1 MATMRLR
8 DRILRAW
15 KLRLRRTA
23 EARLRDDRAGG
34 RLGAILAIEGLESRA
49 LLDGAGILFP
59 TLAPQIVPFT
69 STASILKNSTVSMA
83 IPAPSANQGGLSFAL
98 GADAPAWAAI
108 GRTSGLL
115 SLNPGSDGATTAF
128 DVLVSDSGRAPIA
141 QRVAVSVFS
150 AGVIGNDLVVYG
162 TSGSDRI
169 AVSANGPATVTSGG
183 LPLPILLSGGGVTGS
198 FNPAAVGGALYVD
211 LGAGVDAFQ
220 ASGSASIS
228 VRTASV
234 AGGVA
239 GDLLD
244 VAAWNGTLNLDA
256 GAGSLDVTNAAP
268 ATGTAIDTLL
278 VGTKMHSVSISAGT
292 IHCAQTML
300 ADAVSLR
307 ATSADLH
314 AANFGTSTLSLP
326 QAGATVN
333 LAGAG
338 FGNLV
343 VSGAGTLLDLT
354 NASFSTL
361 ENRSPGAVINLA
373 NASFQSFVNSAPQS
387 IVDLSVATFGTIL
400 NTGDGATLNLAG
412 AQFSS
417 LVNEGLQATINIGGA
432 NFKSL
437 IKQTATINLGG
448 IKFGS
453 LINKGSGTKINL
465 GGADF
470 SALAQQSSDI
480 TVGGID
486 FRSLENTADNV
497 TVTVGA
503 IDFGTLVDQGGAI
516 SVGAIKFDTLI
527 NKGSGTKINLGG
539 ANFKSLI
546 KQTAT
551 IDLGGATFNAMVNQ
565 STGST
570 INVGGSNFTA
580 LEGGGAG
587 ATINVAG
594 VTFGTLLNEGALVT
608 LNLGGADFGT
618 LVDQGGAVS
627 IGAIKLGS
635 LINKGSGTK
644 INLGGANFK
653 SLIKQTA
660 TINLGGVQ
668 IQAILNTADGV
679 SIVTAPANFDAL
691 VTRATGTTINLGGVQ
706 LGSLVNSGS
715 DVSIDLTD
723 TTVTTL
729 VNGDPVAV
737 SQPGVDLTGLA
748 DVGGR
753 ARINLTRVTFD
764 SLVNAASGSAIA
776 VHDATFTTLLN
787 SGNATGTS
795 IALAGA
801 TFQTLANYAAA
812 ATLDI
817 GSANLKSLIKQTA
830 TINLGGIKFSSLI
843 NKGTGTKINLGGADL
858 GALVEQTAPIAVGDV
873 AFQTL
878 VNTADGVTINV
889 GEANFKS
896 LIKQTATINLGGIKL
911 DTLINK
917 GTGTKI
923 NLGGADFGAVQSIVS
938 GAVIVLP
945 TVEIDQII
953 NEGSLVSIVTGGAR
967 FSTLIT
973 TNATINLG
981 GIKFSSLINKGTGTK
996 INLAGIS
1003 FGSIEN
1009 LADATEITLVNDEFS
1024 DLANSGTGPNT
1035 RIDIL
1040 GGRFASL
1047 INSGNG
1053 VGLVR
1058 VAGAVFGAVRNDG
1071 DLVSL
1076 IDVTGGSEAN
1086 VLVNDGNGVTIVF
1099 AAGGGDDVFVN
1110 NASCDTLHGNGVILL
1125 VNLGEG
1131 HDRAVIGGQKLVG
1144 QFTGGFGDEQV
1155 FFVGGVSGALVLEEA
1170 ANAGTDTLDFSRLTG
1185 GGITIDLA
1193 LASPQVVRAGL
1204 TLVLTNALGIENVVG
1219 TSAADTIRGNSRDNL
1234 LLGADLADDRGGAA
1248 TPLNGRLQNVL
1259 LDFDSRTEAGEHLYT
1274 AAERGAIVAGLNSI
1288 YAGFQVAFLTAPPA
1302 RGDYATVFF
1311 NQARADGQP
1320 GGDSSEIDFGNRN
1333 LGGTAIVQVN
1343 GLLGLPGGPEVTS
1356 ANFVA
1361 ASTWMAAHELG
1372 HLIGLRHA
1380 DAFGPVGFS
1389 VNTAPQSLGLPAT
1402 PAVPGAP
1409 AGWETNSAIMATPAL
1424 TGFTLADLATN
1435 HFFSVREAVKLAF
1448 NQRAPIVPDGR
1459 LLVAEQSA
1467 QHGGNSSAQS
1477 LSLASLPV
1485 PHTLQRGFDAGK
1497 DLVVAAVNVI
1507 GSIAT
1512 SGQKDLYRIDGRRG
1526 DLMNLQVMS
1535 KALNRYQG
1543 QSFDA
1548 YLTVSDAGGKVV
1560 ASSDDEFESQDPSII
1575 DLVLPADGSYYLE
1588 VRGFDATQT
1597 GSYELFTWR
1606 FDTASPTDVG
1616 DVIDGR
1622 DGNDIL
1628 LGGAGEDILFGGDGD
1643 DFLTGGSG
1651 DDLLVG
1657 GEGADRLDGG
1667 FDDDVLVAGDTNA
1680 ASCIWTDPQKLRSF
1694 VAAWSTKG
1702 SRASILRGGSIG
1714 DTSQDVLIGGLGA
1727 DWFLVGRED
1736 RVIDRVGSQGDAVNT
1751 VK

>member
-1 MATMRLR
+1 MAKMRLR

-23 EARLRDDRAGG
+23 EARPRDDRAGG
-34 RLGAILAIEGLESRA
+34 RLGAILAVEGLESRA

-59 TLAPQIVPFT
+59 TLAAQIVPFT
-69 STASILKNSTVSMA
+69 STASILKNSTASMA
-83 IPAPSANQGGLSFAL
+83 IPAPSANHGELSFAL
-98 GADAPAWAAI
+98 GADAPAWATI

-115 SLNPGSDGATTAF
+115 SLNPGSDGSTTAF
-128 DVLVSDSGRAPIA
+128 DVLVSDSGRAPVA
-141 QRVAVSVFS
+141 RHVAVSVFS

-183 LPLPILLSGGGVTGS
+183 LPLPILLPGGGVTGS
-198 FNPAAVGGALYVD
+198 FNAAAVGGALYVD

-234 AGGVA
+234 AGGLA

-256 GAGSLDVTNAAP
+256 GAGSLEVINAAP
-268 ATGTAIDTLL
+268 AAGAAIDTLL
-278 VGTKMHSVSISAGT
+278 VGTKMQSVSISAGT
-292 IHCAQTML
+292 IHCGQTVL
-300 ADAVSLR
+300 ADAVTLR

-314 AANFGTSTLSLP
+314 AANFGTSTLSLL

-361 ENRSPGAVINLA
+361 ENRSLGAVINLA

-400 NTGDGATLNLAG
+400 NTGAGATLNLAG

-417 LVNEGLQATINIGGA
+417 LVNEGLEATINIGGA

-437 IKQTATINLGG
+437 IKQTATINFGG
-448 IKFGS
+448 IKFGA

-497 TVTVGA
+497 TITVGA

-539 ANFKSLI
+539 
-546 KQTAT
+546 
-551 IDLGGATFNAMVNQ
+551 V
-565 STGST
+565 
-570 INVGGSNFTA
+570 
-580 LEGGGAG
+580 
-587 ATINVAG
+587 
-594 VTFGTLLNEGALVT
+594 
-608 LNLGGADFGT
+608 
-618 LVDQGGAVS
+618 
-627 IGAIKLGS
+627 
-635 LINKGSGTK
+635 
-644 INLGGANFK
+644 NFK

-668 IQAILNTADGV
+668 IQGILNTADSV
-679 SIVTAPANFDAL
+679 SIVSFPTNFDAL

-706 LGSLVNSGS
+706 LGNLVNSGS

-737 SQPGVDLTGLA
+737 SLPGVDLTGLA

-764 SLVNAASGSAIA
+764 TLVNAASGATIA
-776 VHDATFTTLLN
+776 VHDATFATLLN

-817 GSANLKSLIKQTA
+817 GSVNFKSLIKQTA
-830 TINLGGIKFSSLI
+830 TINFGGIKFGALI

-858 GALVEQTAPIAVGDV
+858 GALVEQTAPISVGAV
-873 AFQTL
+873 AFETL
-878 VNTADGVTINV
+878 VNTADGVSINI
-889 GEANFKS
+889 GGANFKS
-896 LIKQTATINLGGIKL
+896 LIKHTATINLGGIKFGA
-911 DTLINK
+911 LINK

-923 NLGGADFGAVQSIVS
+923 NLGGADFDAVQSTVS
-938 GAVIVLP
+938 GAAIVLP
-945 TVEIDQII
+945 AVEIGEII

-973 TNATINLG
+973 QNAKINLG
-981 GIKFSSLINKGTGTK
+981 GIKFGALINKGTGTK

-1003 FGSIEN
+1003 FGSIQN
-1009 LADATEITLVNDEFS
+1009 FADATEITLVNNEFS
-1024 DLANSGTGPNT
+1024 DLSNSGTGPNT

-1040 GGRFASL
+1040 GGRFSSL

-1058 VAGAVFGAVRNDG
+1058 VAGAAFGAVRNDG

-1076 IDVTGGSEAN
+1076 IDVTGGLEAN
-1086 VLVNDGNGVTIVF
+1086 DFVNDGNGVTIVF

-1110 NASCDTLHGNGVILL
+1110 NGSCDTLHGNGVSLS

-1131 HDRAVIGGQKLVG
+1131 NDRAVIGGQNLLGRVASG
-1144 QFTGGFGDEQV
+1144 LGNEQV
-1155 FFVGGVSGALVLEEA
+1155 FFVGGVSGALVLEET

-1193 LASPQVVRAGL
+1193 VTAPQVVRAGL

-1219 TSAADTIRGNSRDNL
+1219 TVAADTIRGNSRDNL

-1274 AAERGAIVAGLNSI
+1274 AAERTAIVAGLNSI
-1288 YAGFQVAFLTAPPA
+1288 YAGFQVAFLTAPPV

-1343 GLLGLPGGPEVTS
+1343 GLLGLPGGPEATA

-1389 VNTAPQSLGLPAT
+1389 VNTAPESLGLPAT

-1467 QHGGNSSAQS
+1467 KLSCISSAQS

-1485 PHTLQRGFDAGK
+1485 PNTLQRGFDAGK

-1575 DLVLPADGSYYLE
+1575 DFVLPADGSYYLE

-1597 GSYELFTWR
+1597 GSYELFAWR

-1651 DDLLVG
+1651 DDLLIG

-1667 FDDDVLVAGDTNA
+1667 CDDDVLVAGDTNA

-1714 DTSQDVLIGGLGA
+1714 DSSQDVLIGGLGA

-1736 RVIDRVGSQGDAVNT
+1736 RVIDRVGSQGDAVDT